1 LNNTTQLVSARWI
14 IPVEPRATVYEDHS
28 LVMSNGR
35 IDATLPTTEAKK
47 RYSNAPE
54 TVLASHVLIPGLVNL
69 HCHSAMALMRGLADD
84 QPLMT
89 WLNDHIWPAESKH
102 LSADYVYDGTE
113 LAAAEMIRSGTT
125 CFADMY
131 FYHDVAARA
140 ALKSGMRASVSGAIL
155 EFATPYAADAEAYL
169 TRATASREEFLG
181 ESRLKLM
188 LAPHAPYSVSDKTVQ
203 RIMTIASEMDV
214 QIMMHVHETNFEVTD
229 GAKQHGMRPIE
240 RLRRLGL
247 LSPSLIAVHC
257 VHLNPAEIELF
268 AATGVH
274 VAHCPVSNLKLGSG
288 IAPIKA
294 MLDASINVG
303 VGTDGCASNNRLDM
317 LAETRMASLLQKG
330 VTGNAAALP
339 AHLALEMATLNGAR
353 ALGWENEIG
362 SLVPNKAADMVA
374 IDLSDIEC
382 QPCYDPASHLFHAAG
397 REQVTHS
404 WVAGELIMENRVL
417 IKLDA
422 AEIQAKSKIWQQ
434 RFSANR

>member
-1 LNNTTQLVSARWI
+1 
-14 IPVEPRATVYEDHS
+14 
-28 LVMSNGR
+28 
-35 IDATLPTTEAKK
+35 
-47 RYSNAPE
+47 
-54 TVLASHVLIPGLVNL
+54 
-69 HCHSAMALMRGLADD
+69 
-84 QPLMT
+84 
-89 WLNDHIWPAESKH
+89 
-102 LSADYVYDGTE
+102 
-113 LAAAEMIRSGTT
+113 
-125 CFADMY
+125 
-131 FYHDVAARA
+131 
-140 ALKSGMRASVSGAIL
+140 
-155 EFATPYAADAEAYL
+155 
-169 TRATASREEFLG
+169 
-181 ESRLKLM
+181 
-188 LAPHAPYSVSDKTVQ
+188 
-203 RIMTIASEMDV
+203 
-214 QIMMHVHETNFEVTD
+214 
-229 GAKQHGMRPIE
+229 
-240 RLRRLGL
+240 
-247 LSPSLIAVHC
+247 
-257 VHLNPAEIELF
+257 
-268 AATGVH
+268 VH